1 MLYFSREGIKERPS
15 IWREQR
21 LSQIELINNL
31 LSHLRFAFFIER
43 ILGQANI
50 KIKVDRFLLVIISFL
65 ILFGMLIYLLTHS
78 ILLSVLA
85 GLMGGSIPIGY
96 LLYAKKRRRE
106 QFIQR
111 FPEALDL
118 MTRSLRVGYAIPHTF
133 ELIAKEFPEPLGTE
147 FAKIY
152 EEYSLG
158 VPLKDALERMEKR
171 LGLLDV
177 KLFVTSLLIQK
188 EVGGNLSEI
197 LENLGYVIRERDKLR
212 RQARALT
219 AEGRFTGW
227 VIGILPIL
235 VGGVIFFIHPDYI
248 KILFVHPTGKVLL
261 GLAITMELLGAIIIK
276 KIVTAEA

>member
-15 IWREQR
+15 IWRERR

-43 ILGQANI
+43 LLDQANI
-50 KIKVDRFLLVIISFL
+50 RIKLDRFFLIIIGFV
-65 ILFGMLIYLLTHS
+65 ILFGMLTYLLSHS
-78 ILLSVLA
+78 ILLSVLG
-85 GLMGGSIPIGY
+85 GLIGGSIPIGY
-96 LLYAKKRRRE
+96 LLYAKKRRCE

-118 MTRSLRVGYAIPHTF
+118 MTRSLRVGYALPHTF

-152 EEYSLG
+152 DEYSLG
-158 VPLKDALERMEKR
+158 IPLKDALEKMEKR
-171 LGLLDV
+171 LGILDV

-188 EVGGNLSEI
+188 EVGGNLSEV

-212 RQARALT
+212 RQAIALT

-227 VIGILPIL
+227 IVGILPIV
-235 VGGVIFFIHPDYI
+235 VGGVIFFINPKYI
-248 KILFVHPTGKVLL
+248 KILFIHPTGKVLL
-261 GLAITMELLGAIIIK
+261 GLAITMQLLGAIIIK
-276 KIVTAEA
+276 KIVTVRA